1 MPITLQWTLGA
12 LPSPVASFPVT
23 QKKKKK
29 NLTQMQVRDHACFS
43 RKSHES
49 AAVYKKRKSFITLGT
64 QLPVALHLQFTYNR
78 SRATGGL
85 R

>member
-29 NLTQMQVRDHACFS
+29 
-43 RKSHES
+43 KES
-49 AAVYKKRKSFITLGT
+49 YPNASEGSCMF
-64 QLPVALHLQFTYNR
+64 F
-78 SRATGGL
+78 
-85 R
+85 